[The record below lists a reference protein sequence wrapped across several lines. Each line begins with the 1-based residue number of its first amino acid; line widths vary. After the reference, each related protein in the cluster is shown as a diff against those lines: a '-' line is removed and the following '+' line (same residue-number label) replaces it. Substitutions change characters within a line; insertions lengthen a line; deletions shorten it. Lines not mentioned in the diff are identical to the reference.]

1 MILGMFILPH
11 LSSVFYTSQNE
22 YLNLLFL
29 NNFETDKAVSTTV
42 YIAWSVA
49 IEEQFYL
56 FWPLIFAIFAKNTR
70 YLAIFCALVYIGS
83 SLFIL
88 YRPDIS
94 YDHTLGN
101 LNYLMVGALGAI
113 ALNNSEKKI
122 PEFLYK
128 KWPVLLLNSIAIVLL
143 FIYKPAGY
151 FFIMPFLYLL
161 LVLYVVSLD
170 KLSATTRSKKEVF
183 SFLGKYTYGMYM
195 YHPMFIL
202 ATKIVFD
209 VCSLNYK
216 DSLLLNMA
224 IGIISLTATIVVA
237 YLSYEYFEKHFLKYK
252 ERFSVIKTRI

>member
-1 MILGMFILPH
+1 
-11 LSSVFYTSQNE
+11 
-22 YLNLLFL
+22 
-29 NNFETDKAVSTTV
+29 
-42 YIAWSVA
+42 
-49 IEEQFYL
+49 
-56 FWPLIFAIFAKNTR
+56 
-70 YLAIFCALVYIGS
+70 
-83 SLFIL
+83 
-88 YRPDIS
+88 
-94 YDHTLGN
+94 
-101 LNYLMVGALGAI
+101 
-113 ALNNSEKKI
+113 
-122 PEFLYK
+122 
-128 KWPVLLLNSIAIVLL
+128 
-143 FIYKPAGY
+143 
-151 FFIMPFLYLL
+151 MPFLYLL